1 VNELLLGLLGA
12 LLATNSPAALSNVV
26 HQKTGLAVPVT
37 DPNDPAEVAYQKLLA
52 EDDAAQA
59 EADRWI
65 LEAKEKE
72 DAGDNL
78 AATTLRNR
86 IRQRLDAVKR
96 AYQRFLEQHP
106 GHVRARIAYGSFLND
121 THEEAEAEKQWLQAR
136 DLDPKQPAAWN
147 NLANFYG
154 HNGDVK
160 KSFDYYARAIE
171 LSPAE
176 PVYYQN
182 LATTVYLF
190 RRDAMEHFKITEPEV
205 FEKSFVL
212 YRKALALDP
221 ENFLLATDYAQSY
234 YGVKVPVQTDTNAHQ
249 RAERK
254 LADDALAA
262 WRTALPL
269 ARDDLE
275 REGVHVHF
283 ARWQINSGR
292 FDDARRSLSL
302 VTNPILHKTRT
313 QLEKKLTN
321 REAQATNAPARP
333 SAAP

>member
-1 VNELLLGLLGA
+1 
-12 LLATNSPAALSNVV
+12 
-26 HQKTGLAVPVT
+26 
-37 DPNDPAEVAYQKLLA
+37 
-52 EDDAAQA
+52 
-59 EADRWI
+59 
-65 LEAKEKE
+65 
-72 DAGDNL
+72 
-78 AATTLRNR
+78 
-86 IRQRLDAVKR
+86 
-96 AYQRFLEQHP
+96 
-106 GHVRARIAYGSFLND
+106 
-121 THEEAEAEKQWLQAR
+121 
-136 DLDPKQPAAWN
+136 
-147 NLANFYG
+147 
-154 HNGDVK
+154 
-160 KSFDYYARAIE
+160 
-171 LSPAE
+171 
-176 PVYYQN
+176 VYYQN